1 LVIDKHNWSNT
12 DESLEI
18 FGEIV
23 VKSIGNK
30 PLCGALRV
38 TEPDHLVEVALGVR
52 EYILYVCRDIILTHL
67 VHSEIPEFLIINS
80 PVDMFVRIGS
90 STVVSSPH
98 VVSEINK
105 LKREIKSG
113 IIEEP
118 SAAIIDKTVLHDHR
132 LAKDLTSLL
141 RSLSW
146 DSEGGENVAIVSYD
160 LVLLKEIS
168 TALYLFLQG
177 PVIGLG
183 IGELGVEHIITEA
196 S

>member
-12 DESLEI
+12 YESFEI

-38 TEPDHLVEVALGVR
+38 TEPDNLIKVALGVR
-52 EYILYVCRDIILTHL
+52 EDILYVCGDIIFTHL
-67 VHSEIPEFLIINS
+67 IHGEIPEFLIIHS
-80 PVDMFVRIGS
+80 PIDIFVRIGG

-105 LKREIKSG
+105 LKRQIKSG

-118 SAAIIDKTVLHDHR
+118 SATIIDKTVLHYHR
-132 LAKDLTSLL
+132 LAKDLASLL

-146 DSEGGENVAIVSYD
+146 DSKSCENVAIVSYD
-160 LVLLKEIS
+160 FVFLKEVPA
-168 TALYLFLQG
+168 ALYLFL
-177 PVIGLG
+177 
-183 IGELGVEHIITEA
+183 
-196 S
+196 